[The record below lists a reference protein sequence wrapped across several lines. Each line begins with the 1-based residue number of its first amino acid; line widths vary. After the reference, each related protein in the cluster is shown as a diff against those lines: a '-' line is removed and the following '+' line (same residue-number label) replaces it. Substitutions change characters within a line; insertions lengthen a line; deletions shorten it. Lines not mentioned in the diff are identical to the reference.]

1 VGPALAG
8 SFGVSVFQLLSLNRS
23 RLRTLIDAEN
33 NFKSVALIEELI
45 KKGILEKEK
54 AASLAEEVKT
64 SGKKEEELILEKGIV
79 SENFLFELKSDYL
92 KIPLKKIRPEEIP
105 MEILEQIPEET
116 ARYYQMVPLAKK
128 ENILEVGMVYP
139 EDLASQES
147 LSFLARRG
155 KFTYQ
160 VFLITETNFKNILS
174 RYKAPKREVG
184 KALEEL
190 EAELKTKKV
199 SKLVEIERLVEEAP
213 ISKVVAVILRY
224 GVEGEASDI
233 HIEPLRDKLR
243 VRFRTLGV
251 LHSSIILPIRLLLA
265 IVSRIKILANLRIDE
280 TRIPQDGRFS
290 TRVQDR
296 DIDFRVSTFPTT
308 MGEKVAIRILDPIVG
323 LKKFE
328 ELGVSGRN
336 FEMVKA
342 AIEKPYGMILV
353 VGPTGSGKTTTLYA
367 ILQLL
372 NKEGVNIVTLED
384 PIEYFIEGVNQSQ
397 VRPEIGYDFSRGL
410 RQIVRQDPDIIM
422 VGEIR
427 DSETVALATHAALTG
442 HIVLSTLHT
451 NNAIGVIPRL
461 IDLGVQ
467 PFLLPPA
474 LSLAVAQRLVRKLC
488 QKCKRRVKPKRE
500 IRDLILKEIDKLP
513 EKVKKEIKI
522 EEPLTISE
530 PVGCRDCHNT
540 GYSGRIALFEIL
552 GMTSSLA
559 EIILKESSES
569 KILEEAKRQEMLTMK
584 QDGILKV
591 LDGITTIEEVLRV
604 AEEK

>member
-1 VGPALAG
+1 LRLAERIPL
-8 SFGVSVFQLLSLNRS
+8 FPTNMP
-23 RLRTLIDAEN
+23 LID
-33 NFKSVALIEELI
+33 ELV
-45 KKGILEKEK
+45 KKGVLNKK
-54 AASLAEEVKT
+54 GADSLKEEVKT

-79 SENFLFELKSDYL
+79 SEDFLFDLKSGYL
-92 KIPLKKIRPEEIP
+92 KIPFKKIRPEDVSL
-105 MEILEQIPEET
+105 EILEQIPEET
-116 ARYYQMVPLAKK
+116 ASFYQMVPLAKK
-128 ENILEVGMVYP
+128 ENVLEIGMVYP
-139 EDLASQES
+139 EDLSAQEA

-155 KFTYQ
+155 EFSYQ
-160 VFLITETNFKNILS
+160 VFLITETNFKNILNQ
-174 RYKAPKREVG
+174 YKTPKREVG

-190 EAELKTKKV
+190 EAELKVEKFP
-199 SKLVEIERLVEEAP
+199 KLAEIGRLVEEAP

-233 HIEPLRDKLR
+233 HIEPLEDKLR

-251 LHSSIILPIRLLLA
+251 LHSSIFLPIKLLSA

-296 DIDFRVSTFPTT
+296 DIDFRVSTFPTIL
-308 MGEKVAIRILDPIVG
+308 GEKVAIRVLDPRVG

-328 ELGVSGRN
+328 ELGLSGRN
-336 FEMVKA
+336 FEVVKTA
-342 AIEKPYGMILV
+342 TEKPYGMILS
-353 VGPTGSGKTTTLYA
+353 VGPTGCGKSTTLYA
-367 ILQLL
+367 ILQIL

-384 PIEYFIEGVNQSQ
+384 PVEYFIEGINQSQ
-397 VRPEIGYDFSRGL
+397 VRPEISYDFSRGL

-427 DSETVALATHAALTG
+427 DQETAALATHAALTG

-451 NNAIGVIPRL
+451 NNALGVIPRL

-474 LSLAVAQRLVRKLC
+474 LSLAIAQRLVRKLC
-488 QKCKRRVKPKRE
+488 QNCKKKIKPKRE
-500 IRDLILKEIDKLP
+500 IRDLILKEIDNVP

-522 EEPLTISE
+522 KEPLTIFE

-540 GYSGRIALFEIL
+540 GFSGRIALFEIL
-552 GMTSSLA
+552 EMTPQLA
-559 EIILKESSES
+559 EIILKEPSEA
-569 KILEEAKRQEMLTMK
+569 KILEEAKRQGMLTMK

-591 LDGITTIEEVLRV
+591 LDGVTTIEEVIRV

>member
-1 VGPALAG
+1 MP
-8 SFGVSVFQLLSLNRS
+8 
-23 RLRTLIDAEN
+23 
-33 NFKSVALIEELI
+33 LIEELV

-54 AASLAEEVKT
+54 AASLEDELKT

-79 SENFLFELKSDYL
+79 SEDFLFELKSGYF

-105 MEILEQIPEET
+105 LEILEQIPEET
-116 ARYYQMVPLAKK
+116 ARFYQMVPLTKK
-128 ENILEVGMVYP
+128 ENVLEVGMVYP
-139 EDLASQES
+139 EDLDSQEA
-147 LSFLARRG
+147 LSFLARSG

-160 VFLITETNFKNILS
+160 VFLITETNFKNILNK
-174 RYKAPKREVG
+174 YKTPKREVG

-190 EAELKTKKV
+190 EAELKVKKV
-199 SKLVEIERLVEEAP
+199 PRLVEIEKMVEEAP
-213 ISKVVAVILRY
+213 ISKMVAVILKY

-233 HIEPLRDKLR
+233 HIEPLKDKLR

-251 LHSSIILPIRLLLA
+251 LHSSIFLPIKLLPA

-290 TRVQDR
+290 TRVEDR

-308 MGEKVAIRILDPIVG
+308 MGEKVAIRILDPRIG

-328 ELGVSGRN
+328 ELGLSGRN
-336 FEMVKA
+336 FEVVKT
-342 AIEKPYGMILV
+342 AIEKPYGMILSS
-353 VGPTGSGKTTTLYA
+353 GPTGCGKTTTQYA
-367 ILQLL
+367 FLQIL

-384 PIEYFIEGVNQSQ
+384 PVEYFIEGINQSQ

-427 DSETVALATHAALTG
+427 DSETAALATHAALTG

-451 NNAIGVIPRL
+451 SNVFGVIPRL

-474 LSLAVAQRLVRKLC
+474 LSLAIAQRLVRKLC
-488 QKCKRRVKPKRE
+488 PKCKKKIKPKKE
-500 IRDLILKEIDKLP
+500 VRDLILKEIDNLP

-522 EEPLTISE
+522 PESLTVFE

-552 GMTSSLA
+552 EMTPHLA
-559 EIILKESSES
+559 EIILKEPSET
-569 KILEEAKRQEMLTMK
+569 KILEEAKRQGMLTMK

>member
-1 VGPALAG
+1 M
-8 SFGVSVFQLLSLNRS
+8 
-23 RLRTLIDAEN
+23 
-33 NFKSVALIEELI
+33 ALIEELI
-45 KKGILEKEK
+45 KKGILDKK
-54 AASLAEEVKT
+54 VAASLEEELKT
-64 SGKKEEELILEKGIV
+64 SGKKEEELILEKGII
-79 SENFLFELKSDYL
+79 SEDFLFDLKSSYL
-92 KIPLKKIRPEEIP
+92 KIPFKKIRPEDVSL
-105 MEILEQIPEET
+105 EILEQIPEET
-116 ARYYQMVPLAKK
+116 ASFYQMVPLAKK
-128 ENILEVGMVYP
+128 ENVLEIGMVYP
-139 EDLASQES
+139 EDLSAQEA

-155 KFTYQ
+155 EFSYQ
-160 VFLITETNFKNILS
+160 VFLITETNFKNILNQ
-174 RYKAPKREVG
+174 YKTPKREVG

-190 EAELKTKKV
+190 EAELKVEKFP
-199 SKLVEIERLVEEAP
+199 KLAEIGRLVEEAP

-233 HIEPLRDKLR
+233 HIEPLEDKLR

-251 LHSSIILPIRLLLA
+251 LHSSIFLPIKLLSA

-296 DIDFRVSTFPTT
+296 DIDFRVSTFPTIL
-308 MGEKVAIRILDPIVG
+308 GEKVAIRVLDPRVG

-328 ELGVSGRN
+328 ELGLSGRN
-336 FEMVKA
+336 FEVVKTA
-342 AIEKPYGMILV
+342 TEKPYGMILS
-353 VGPTGSGKTTTLYA
+353 VGPTGCGKTTTLYA
-367 ILQLL
+367 ILQIL

-384 PIEYFIEGVNQSQ
+384 PVEYFIEGINQSQ
-397 VRPEIGYDFSRGL
+397 VRPEISYDFSRGL

-427 DSETVALATHAALTG
+427 DQETAALATHAALTG

-451 NNAIGVIPRL
+451 NNALGVIPRL

-474 LSLAVAQRLVRKLC
+474 LSLAIAQRLVRKLC
-488 QKCKRRVKPKRE
+488 QNCKKKIKPKRE
-500 IRDLILKEIDKLP
+500 IRDLILKEIDNVP
-513 EKVKKEIKI
+513 EKVKKEIKLK
-522 EEPLTISE
+522 EPLTIFE

-540 GYSGRIALFEIL
+540 GFSGRIALFEIL
-552 GMTSSLA
+552 EMTPQLA
-559 EIILKESSES
+559 GIILKEPSEE
-569 KILEEAKRQEMLTMK
+569 KILEEAKRQGMITMK

>member
-1 VGPALAG
+1 MP
-8 SFGVSVFQLLSLNRS
+8 
-23 RLRTLIDAEN
+23 
-33 NFKSVALIEELI
+33 LIEELV

-54 AASLAEEVKT
+54 AASLEEELKT

-79 SENFLFELKSDYL
+79 SEDFLFELKSGYS
-92 KIPLKKIRPEEIP
+92 KIPFKKIRPEEIP

-128 ENILEVGMVYP
+128 ENVLEVGMVYP
-139 EDLASQES
+139 EDLASQEA

-160 VFLITETNFKNILS
+160 VFLITETNFKNILDK
-174 RYKAPKREVG
+174 YKTPKREVG

-190 EAELKTKKV
+190 ETELKGRKIPR
-199 SKLVEIERLVEEAP
+199 SAEIERMVEEAP
-213 ISKVVAVILRY
+213 ISKMVAVILKY
-224 GVEGEASDI
+224 GVEGEVSDI
-233 HIEPLRDKLR
+233 HIEPLKDKLR
-243 VRFRTLGV
+243 VRFRTLGA
-251 LHSSIILPIRLLLA
+251 LHPSIFLPIKILPAVI
-265 IVSRIKILANLRIDE
+265 SRIKILANLRIDE

-290 TRVQDR
+290 TRVEDR
-296 DIDFRVSTFPTT
+296 DIDFRISTFPTT
-308 MGEKVAIRILDPIVG
+308 LGEKVAIRVLDPRVG

-328 ELGVSGRN
+328 ELGLSGRN
-336 FEMVKA
+336 FEVVKA
-342 AIEKPYGMILV
+342 AVEKPYGMILST
-353 VGPTGSGKTTTLYA
+353 GPTGCGKTTTQYA
-367 ILQLL
+367 ILQIL

-384 PIEYFIEGVNQSQ
+384 PVEYLIEGINQSQ

-427 DSETVALATHAALTG
+427 DSETAALTTHAALTG

-451 NNAIGVIPRL
+451 SNVLGVIPRL

-467 PFLLPPA
+467 PFLLPSA
-474 LSLAVAQRLVRKLC
+474 LSIATAQRLARKLC
-488 QKCKRRVKPKRE
+488 QNCKRKVKPKKE
-500 IRDLILKEIDKLP
+500 TRDLILKEIDKLP

-522 EEPLTISE
+522 PEPLTIFE

-540 GYSGRIALFEIL
+540 GFSGRIALFEIL
-552 GMTSSLA
+552 EMTPQLA
-559 EIILKESSES
+559 EIILRETSEA
-569 KILEEAKRQEMLTMK
+569 KILEEATRQGMLTMK

>member
-1 VGPALAG
+1 MP
-8 SFGVSVFQLLSLNRS
+8 
-23 RLRTLIDAEN
+23 
-33 NFKSVALIEELI
+33 LIEELV

-54 AASLAEEVKT
+54 AASLEEELKT

-79 SENFLFELKSDYL
+79 SEDFLFELKSGYL
-92 KIPLKKIRPEEIP
+92 KIPFKKIRPEEIP

-128 ENILEVGMVYP
+128 ENVLEVGMVYP
-139 EDLASQES
+139 EDLASQEA

-160 VFLITETNFKNILS
+160 VFLITETNFKNILDK
-174 RYKAPKREVG
+174 YKTPKREVG

-190 EAELKTKKV
+190 ETELKGRKIPR
-199 SKLVEIERLVEEAP
+199 SAEIERMVEEAP
-213 ISKVVAVILRY
+213 ISKMVAVILKY

-233 HIEPLRDKLR
+233 HIEPLKDKLR
-243 VRFRTLGV
+243 VRFRTLGA
-251 LHSSIILPIRLLLA
+251 LHPSIFLPIKILPAVI
-265 IVSRIKILANLRIDE
+265 SRIKILANLRIDE

-290 TRVQDR
+290 TRVEDR
-296 DIDFRVSTFPTT
+296 DIDFRISTFPTT
-308 MGEKVAIRILDPIVG
+308 LGEKVAIRVLDPRVG

-328 ELGVSGRN
+328 ELGLSGRN
-336 FEMVKA
+336 FEVVKA
-342 AIEKPYGMILV
+342 AVEKPYGMILST
-353 VGPTGSGKTTTLYA
+353 GPTGCGKTTTQYA
-367 ILQLL
+367 ILQIL

-384 PIEYFIEGVNQSQ
+384 PVEYLIEGINQSQ

-427 DSETVALATHAALTG
+427 DSETAALTTHAALTG

-451 NNAIGVIPRL
+451 SNVLGVIPRL

-467 PFLLPPA
+467 PFLLPSA
-474 LSLAVAQRLVRKLC
+474 LSIATAQRLARKLC
-488 QKCKRRVKPKRE
+488 QNCKRKVKPKKE
-500 IRDLILKEIDKLP
+500 TRDLILKEIDKLP

-522 EEPLTISE
+522 PEPLTIFE

-540 GYSGRIALFEIL
+540 GFSGRIALFEIL
-552 GMTSSLA
+552 EMTPQLA
-559 EIILKESSES
+559 EIILKEPSEA
-569 KILEEAKRQEMLTMK
+569 KILEEAKRQGMLTMK

>member
-1 VGPALAG
+1 MGPALAG

-92 KIPLKKIRPEEIP
+92 KIPFKKIRPEEIP

-128 ENILEVGMVYP
+128 ENVLEVGMVYP
-139 EDLASQES
+139 EDLASQEA

-160 VFLITETNFKNILS
+160 VFLITETNFKNILDK
-174 RYKAPKREVG
+174 YKTPKREVG

-190 EAELKTKKV
+190 ETELKGRKIPR
-199 SKLVEIERLVEEAP
+199 SAEIERMVEEAP
-213 ISKVVAVILRY
+213 ISKMVAVILKY

-233 HIEPLRDKLR
+233 HIEPLKDKLR
-243 VRFRTLGV
+243 VRFRTLGA
-251 LHSSIILPIRLLLA
+251 LHPSIFLPIKILPAVI
-265 IVSRIKILANLRIDE
+265 SRIKILANLRIDE

-290 TRVQDR
+290 TRVEDR
-296 DIDFRVSTFPTT
+296 DIDFRISTFPTT
-308 MGEKVAIRILDPIVG
+308 LGEKVAIRVLDPRVG

-328 ELGVSGRN
+328 ELGLSGRN
-336 FEMVKA
+336 FEVVKA
-342 AIEKPYGMILV
+342 AVEKPYGMILST
-353 VGPTGSGKTTTLYA
+353 GPTGCGKTTTQYA
-367 ILQLL
+367 ILQIL

-384 PIEYFIEGVNQSQ
+384 PVEYLIEGINQSQ

-427 DSETVALATHAALTG
+427 DSETAALTTHAALTG

-451 NNAIGVIPRL
+451 SNVLGVIPRL

-467 PFLLPPA
+467 PFLLPSA
-474 LSLAVAQRLVRKLC
+474 LSIATAQRLARKLC
-488 QKCKRRVKPKRE
+488 QNCKRKVKPKKE
-500 IRDLILKEIDKLP
+500 TRDLILKEIDKLP

-522 EEPLTISE
+522 PEPLTIFE

-540 GYSGRIALFEIL
+540 GFSGRIALFEIL
-552 GMTSSLA
+552 EMTPQLA
-559 EIILKESSES
+559 EIILRETSEA
-569 KILEEAKRQEMLTMK
+569 KILEEATRQGMLTMK